1 VRDKTGSYDIVFW
14 TAVGVALY
22 NAFSS
27 AITSYLVK
35 KNAEKQ
41 TDIDVP
47 IFSES

>member
-1 VRDKTGSYDIVFW
+1 MRDKTGSYDIVFW